1 MIRPAEP
8 DDVTAIVALIREL
21 ADYERLQDEVCA
33 SPESLGEHL
42 FGENPCCSAL
52 VACEDGDNG
61 DIVGYA
67 LFYPCYSSFKSLP
80 SLFLEDLY
88 VTPSARGRGQGKAL
102 LAAVAAVATE
112 QGAARMDWN
121 VLDWNQPAIEFYRA
135 LGANVLGD
143 WRLCRIDG
151 EALERLAAGQ

>member
-8 DDVTAIVALIREL
+8 DDVTAIVALILEL

-33 SPESLGEHL
+33 SPDALKEHL
-42 FGENPCCSAL
+42 FGARPWCSAV
-52 VACEDGDNG
+52 VASEEE

-67 LFYPCYSSFKSLP
+67 LFYPCYSSFKTLP

-88 VTPSARGRGQGKAL
+88 VTPSARGRGHGKVL

-121 VLDWNQPAIEFYRA
+121 VLDWNQPAIDFYQS
-135 LGANVLGD
+135 LGARVLGD
-143 WRLCRIDG
+143 WRVCRIDG
-151 EALERLAAGQ
+151 EALERLATSQ